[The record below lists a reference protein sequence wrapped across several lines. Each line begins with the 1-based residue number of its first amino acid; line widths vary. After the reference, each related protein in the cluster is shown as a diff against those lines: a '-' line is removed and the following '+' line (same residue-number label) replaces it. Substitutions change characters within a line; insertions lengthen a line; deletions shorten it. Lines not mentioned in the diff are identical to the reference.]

1 MILTNEWLPKGASLI
16 GQQSTEQRIF
26 MMLSVVK
33 SKVKSDCLESPNP
46 NVMKISPLNSD
57 HHHPYCDARIILL
70 PIAAFMHSIKC
81 YLQARQKSAGWRLSS
96 KQVDFERKHGKHYYG
111 FTSMKISN

>member
-70 PIAAFMHSIKC
+70 PIAALYAFYQMLFTGQTKIRRM
-81 YLQARQKSAGWRLSS
+81 AS
-96 KQVDFERKHGKHYYG
+96 KFKASG
-111 FTSMKISN
+111 F